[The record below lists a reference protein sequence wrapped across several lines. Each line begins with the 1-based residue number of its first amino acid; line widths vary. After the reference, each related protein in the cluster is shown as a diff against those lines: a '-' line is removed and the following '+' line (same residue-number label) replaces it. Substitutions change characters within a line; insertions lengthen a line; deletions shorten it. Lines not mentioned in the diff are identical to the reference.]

1 MHASTPQLF
10 GDAGL
15 PHNYPSSGFQSV
27 PPYPG
32 LYFKKTRTIRTCA
45 PIPPTTIASL
55 HTMVL
60 CALTIPNLGSLT
72 FRFLLF
78 IVPNIK
84 EKMPSKQASKTP
96 LFRNKKGQRVGIQM
110 KQLFHSVIIRA
121 PEHFWI
127 ANRHFIQQRY
137 S

>member
-1 MHASTPQLF
+1 MQA
-10 GDAGL
+10 
-15 PHNYPSSGFQSV
+15 PHNCLAMLGFRIITLPLDFS
-27 PPYPG
+27 
-32 LYFKKTRTIRTCA
+32 LYHHTPVYIKKTTTTIRTCA

-78 IVPNIK
+78 IVSNIK
-84 EKMPSKQASKTP
+84 ENMPSKQASKTP
-96 LFRNKKGQRVGIQM
+96 LFRNKKGQRVGIQI